1 MTRKLLLSAVVLLAG
16 AAIVLPL
23 EAYLAQDGPAIKSVH
38 MMNLPS
44 NAREVDVANM
54 VAELNQAIADAGY
67 SNAGYKLWR
76 VAGNQNADLAY
87 LWEGTWPSSAAYDEI
102 HDSEP
107 YKAAMEKHRAIVE
120 AISADQRFFRYVEV
134 TPEMA
139 GGL

>member
-1 MTRKLLLSAVVLLAG
+1 MTRKLLLAVTLLLAG
-16 AAIVLPL
+16 AAFVIPL
-23 EAYLAQDGPAIKSVH
+23 DAHRSQDGPAIKSVH

-54 VAELNQAIADAGY
+54 VADFNEAIADAGY
-67 SNAGYKLWR
+67 PSAGYKLWR

-87 LWEGTWPSSAAYDEI
+87 LWEGTWPSAAAYDEI

-107 YKAAMEKHRAIVE
+107 YKAAMEKHRAVVE
-120 AISADQRFFRYVEV
+120 AISANQRYYRYIEV